1 MLRKGA
7 DTGLDKATGVARLHD
22 PSKWR
27 SVRTRIAR
35 EIIIKIGMRIEMKDR
50 NGAVVRVD
58 RGKYRNAY
66 SMITAQQ
73 YRDCTLFK
81 AGSNRI
87 LNETIIACCVLSQ
100 VEVA

>member
-1 MLRKGA
+1 MLREGA
-7 DTGLDKATGVARLHD
+7 DTDLDKTAGMARLHD
-22 PSKWR
+22 PGKRR

-50 NGAVVRVD
+50 DGAVVRVD
-58 RGKYRNAY
+58 RRKDRNAD
-66 SMITAQQ
+66 SMVTAQQ

-87 LNETIIACCVLSQ
+87 LNETIIACYVLGQ
-100 VEVA
+100 AEVA